1 MKAKTIRCDSD
12 AESEGVASTSARSS
26 GQQKEEVASTSARSS
41 GQQKEGVAS
50 TSARSS
56 GRQQKLSFHSTS
68 QTTIICSTLSD
79 GYHSQQVGFFFM
91 FNDKFQSTKPMALYA
106 FDDIEKS

>member
-12 AESEGVASTSARSS
+12 AESEG
-26 GQQKEEVASTSARSS
+26 VASTSARSS